1 MPGTVTKF
9 LIADSAPVATGST
22 VDGHSFELKK
32 SLDVEQRIYGDLIF
46 IHGIMDAYSN
56 LHLKVLLLW
65 ISSLEL
71 LKNWYLSDKNSEQC
85 KRSNKIN

>member
-1 MPGTVTKF
+1 
-9 LIADSAPVATGST
+9 
-22 VDGHSFELKK
+22 
-32 SLDVEQRIYGDLIF
+32 VEQKIFGDLIF